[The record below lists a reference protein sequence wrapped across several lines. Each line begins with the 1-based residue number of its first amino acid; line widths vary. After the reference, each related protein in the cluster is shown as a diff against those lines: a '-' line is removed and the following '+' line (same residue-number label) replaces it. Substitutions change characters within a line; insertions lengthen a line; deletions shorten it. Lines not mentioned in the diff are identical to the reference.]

1 MRAERNGEESAK
13 NGDERYMRE
22 IAVEFNREKRKKRES
37 IRESN
42 REREYMC
49 VYVCVWKWNKMLMP
63 KGGAGNERT
72 ERTRSQEPVAAR
84 SYKYV

>member
-1 MRAERNGEESAK
+1 MEKEK
-13 NGDERYMRE
+13 E
-22 IAVEFNREKRKKRES
+22 I
-37 IRESN
+37 
-42 REREYMC
+42 EYMYVC
-49 VYVCVWKWNKMLMP
+49 VCVWKWNKMLMA